1 MWGNES
7 SNGQFCSGMDVNC
20 NYPGQEG
27 QDVES
32 PPVRSKYPSN
42 AMQALLKAIRDR
54 EVEKVKALIAKDP
67 QLVQATAAKEPS
79 KKDHGQSPRPSI
91 P

>member
-1 MWGNES
+1 
-7 SNGQFCSGMDVNC
+7 MDVNC

-54 EVEKVKALIAKDP
+54 EVEKVKALIEKDP
-67 QLVQATAAKEPS
+67 QLVQAAAKEPS

-91 P
+91 RESGQFRIR